1 MEGKVIPVKVAVR
14 SRPMVDKEVNEGC
27 QSNIMFVPNEPQL
40 VIGKDKAFTFDFV
53 YSHESMQ
60 DQVYREA
67 VVPLVSGLFRGM
79 SSIGK
84 NFPHSSP
91 YRVASYVECAL
102 ALGLQ
107 EFPPWT
113 PPQFIYSCF
122 CTLQLFDRPRPRC
135 VNIGCSRLLY
145 ARCALCTLYIWWG
158 VKTD

>member
-113 PPQFIYSCF
+113 PLSLFIAVFAQYSCLTDRDHAVW
-122 CTLQLFDRPRPRC
+122 TL
-135 VNIGCSRLLY
+135 VAVGCFMHDVHY
-145 ARCALCTLYIWWG
+145 ARCTFDG
-158 VKTD
+158 V